1 MTIMIIAVTGHRPNK
16 LWGYNYE
23 VPQYI
28 SLKNKMQEILEE
40 QKPEYI
46 ISGMAIGV
54 DTVFAIAGL
63 QLEIPLECAIPCLNQ
78 EQMWSEE
85 AKKLYHK
92 ILDRAWKITYVSK
105 EPYAAWLM
113 QKRNEYMV
121 DNCDLLIAVWDGT
134 AGGTAN
140 CVKYAKATNKQ
151 IIFINPKNCGATHEE
166 KM

>member
-1 MTIMIIAVTGHRPNK
+1 
-16 LWGYNYE
+16 
-23 VPQYI
+23 
-28 SLKNKMQEILEE
+28 
-40 QKPEYI
+40 
-46 ISGMAIGV
+46 
-54 DTVFAIAGL
+54 
-63 QLEIPLECAIPCLNQ
+63 
-78 EQMWSEE
+78 MWSEE

-134 AGGTAN
+134 SGGTAN
-140 CVKYAKATNKQ
+140 CVKYAKATNKH